1 MRTRVIG
8 LGNTILTDDGVGIC
22 AASELRSRLI
32 ETGRAAQVD
41 IVETEV
47 AGFALI
53 ELMAGWDRVI
63 LIDSVQFGGVKPG
76 TVHQIRPDDLH
87 TSLRLRSIHEI
98 DLPTG
103 LELGRRLGIEMPR
116 EILIF
121 CIQAQD
127 AATLG
132 ESLSPNVKAGMSEA
146 VDLVL
151 RKLEADSG

>member
-22 AASELRSRLI
+22 AASEIRRRLT
-32 ETGRAAQVD
+32 EPGCAAPANV
-41 IVETEV
+41 VETEV
-47 AGFALI
+47 AGFGLI

-63 LIDSVQFGGVKPG
+63 LIDSIQFNGIEPG
-76 TVHQIRPDDLH
+76 TVLRIRPDDLH

-103 LELGRRLGIEMPR
+103 LELGRRLGFKMPG
-116 EILIF
+116 EIVVF

-127 AATLG
+127 VTTFG
-132 ESLSPNVKAGMSEA
+132 ESLTPSAKAGMAEA

-151 RKLEADSG
+151 HELQD